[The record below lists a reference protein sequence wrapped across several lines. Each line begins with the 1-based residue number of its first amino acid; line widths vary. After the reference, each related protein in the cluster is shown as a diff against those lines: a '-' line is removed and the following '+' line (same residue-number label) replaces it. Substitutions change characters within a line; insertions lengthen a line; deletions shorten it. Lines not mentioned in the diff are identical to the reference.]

1 MRRALF
7 YAVVLD
13 KAQKSGYNDN
23 PRTRPCNEDKGDH
36 LLNSEISKSAFSFAA
51 PEELRVNLLASAF
64 GVPKASPV
72 FSWVMRSGE
81 VGDIQTAY
89 RIVMASRLAD
99 FADKDYLLDTG
110 WVASDES
117 SNVTIAGL
125 DKVLADNELYYW
137 AVMLRN
143 KSGAE
148 SAMSEPSPLVTA
160 VGGDWEDTRGVWCA
174 DGEGAGNFCFLRT
187 EFKLADAKDVE
198 RAVLS
203 ITATSPEPAHRY
215 VYHAFLD
222 GTFVGLGPTRIG
234 RDTGG
239 EELLYYNTFDVTRWM
254 TEGTH
259 ALAALCYTTREKAF
273 LCQLTVFY
281 TDGSKQVLFNSA
293 RDAENTFGLDGTAVF
308 SSGHSVGTHFYED
321 EAENINAT
329 VYPFGFDRPGF
340 DGAWSAVRVGE
351 DIEIEHERRLEP
363 YLGEPVERIAQDVAS
378 VERDEN
384 GCIHVDLGQEIVGG
398 LRLTVNS
405 PCAQTVTLRFGE
417 ELREDGRVLCPM
429 RTGNDYTEQWTLRQ
443 GEQMLE
449 GFGMKGFRYVDIE
462 NCPVELG
469 EDAVKGIAL
478 RRRFD
483 AEQSLFN
490 CSNEVLCLLYDTSKY
505 AVCATSQDVY
515 VDSQTRER
523 TPYEGDALIN
533 MLSAY
538 HTASDRSLARFTVD
552 YLLSHRTWPADYAL
566 LPIHMVRLDYLYTGD
581 RTLLDRHYG
590 TLRRLMLA
598 EKVDERVGLIGAKP
612 VGEGNRDRIMVDWP
626 VCSRDGYA
634 ENAHYNTVYN
644 ALCYICLR
652 DMTVMASVLG
662 KEDEATAY
670 RNVADNLRADM
681 IELLYNPDVGA
692 FRDGLTADGE
702 PIAHYAQHATAYA
715 LCAGIFADD
724 AMKDALGR
732 TLVRQDAIRTSIYG
746 AYFLIEA
753 LYRAGFG
760 AYATALLASDDCT
773 PGAHT
778 FAAAL
783 CNNGA
788 TIAPEAWCPEEKPNM
803 TFSHPWGA
811 SPAAL
816 IARGMFGIR
825 PTRPGFHKF
834 EIKPQ
839 IGDLPY
845 AAIRIPTVKGCIGVS
860 IGQNA
865 EAYEAEVIVP
875 PNTKATVLLPVL
887 PGGTN
892 TLFINNQISNFPI
905 EKDRYHIELGSG
917 THRLL
922 AQ

>member
-1 MRRALF
+1 M
-7 YAVVLD
+7 
-13 KAQKSGYNDN
+13 
-23 PRTRPCNEDKGDH
+23 
-36 LLNSEISKSAFSFAA
+36 NSEISKSAFSFAA

-89 RIVMASRLAD
+89 RIVMAGRLAD
-99 FADKDYLLDTG
+99 FKDQDYLLDTG

-137 AVMLRN
+137 AVTLRN

-160 VGGDWEDTRGVWCA
+160 VGDDWEDTHGVWCA

-187 EFKLADAKDVE
+187 EIKLTDADSNE

-203 ITATSPEPAHRY
+203 ATAASPESARRY

-234 RDTGG
+234 RHTDG
-239 EELLYYNTFDVTRWM
+239 EELLYYNTFDVTHLVSD
-254 TEGTH
+254 GTH
-259 ALAALCYTTREKAF
+259 VLSAICHTTREKAF

-281 TDGSKQVLFNSA
+281 KNGTKRILYNSA
-293 RDAENTFGLDGTAVF
+293 RDAENTYALDGTAVF
-308 SSGHSVGTHFYED
+308 ASGRSIGTPFYED
-321 EAENINAT
+321 EAEDINAT
-329 VYPFGFDRPGF
+329 AYPFGFDRVGF
-340 DGAWSAVRVGE
+340 TDAWSAVRVGE
-351 DIEIEHERRLEP
+351 DIEIEHERRLAP
-363 YLGEPVERIAQDVAS
+363 YLGEPVARIAQDVAL
-378 VERDEN
+378 VEACEDGR
-384 GCIHVDLGQEIVGG
+384 IHIDLGQEIVGG
-398 LRLTVNS
+398 LRLTVTS
-405 PCAQTVTLRFGE
+405 PVTQTITLRFGE
-417 ELREDGRVLCPM
+417 ELREDGSVLCPM
-429 RTGNDYTEQWTLRQ
+429 RTGNDYTEQWTLRE
-443 GEQMLE
+443 GEQTLE
-449 GFGMKGFRYVDIE
+449 NFGMKAFRYVDIE
-462 NCPVELG
+462 NCPVKLDEN
-469 EDAVKGIAL
+469 AVKGIAL
-478 RRRFD
+478 RRHFD
-483 AEQSLFN
+483 AEQSSFS
-490 CSNEVLCLLYDTSKY
+490 CSNELLCRLYDTSKY
-505 AVCATSQDVY
+505 AICATSQDIY

-523 TPYEGDALIN
+523 GPYEGDTLVN
-533 MLSAY
+533 MLIAY
-538 HTASDRSLARFTVD
+538 HTTSDRSLARFTID
-552 YLLSHRTWPADYAL
+552 YLLSHRTWPAEYAL
-566 LPIHMVRLDYLYTGD
+566 LPIHLVRLDYLYTGD
-581 RTLLDRHYG
+581 RTLLERHYA

-598 EKVDERVGLIGAKP
+598 EKIDEHTGLIPAKAP
-612 VGEGNRDRIMVDWP
+612 ANNEWNSIIVDWP
-626 VCSRDGYA
+626 TISRDEYA
-634 ENAHYNTVYN
+634 MDEAHYNTVYN
-644 ALCYICLR
+644 AICYICLR

-681 IELLYNPDVGA
+681 IERLYDPDMGA
-692 FRDGLTADGE
+692 FRDGLTKDGT
-702 PIAHYAQHATAYA
+702 PIDHFAQHATVYA
-715 LCAGIFADD
+715 LCAGIYADD
-724 AMKDALGR
+724 AMKDTLGR
-732 TLVRQDAIRTSIYG
+732 TLVGQDTIKTSIYG
-746 AYFLIEA
+746 AFFLFEA

-760 AYATALLASDDCT
+760 AYATALLASDDCS

-783 CNNGA
+783 LNNGA

-834 EIKPQ
+834 EIRPQ

-845 AAIRIPTVKGCIGVS
+845 AAIRIPTVKGNIGVS
-860 IGQNA
+860 IGQNV

-875 PNTKATVLLPVL
+875 PNTKATVYLPVL
-887 PGGTN
+887 PGGGN

-905 EKDRYHIELGSG
+905 EKDCYRIELGSG